1 MTNMLTTC
9 YGSMLTIIS
18 FNILFYRLKMSDKES
33 NKKSASEIIQIDT
46 IVPKTPKVHR
56 DTNQETRKAAV
67 QLNIVEVDEN
77 VTSEPCCTPTT
88 GPIPCQIFK
97 WVWKIIKWIANLFFL
112 LMSWFLGFL
121 IVLFAL
127 AVGVYLFW
135 AACVQTA
142 QIFSTHFIFLHMFLN
157 LLTYLTAFMWL
168 GSVVFCLIGAPWHF
182 AQLTWRE
189 VLMESLRLL
198 KC

>member
-1 MTNMLTTC
+1 MLTTC

-77 VTSEPCCTPTT
+77 VTSEIGCWEILEFI
-88 GPIPCQIFK
+88 GHLIMLL
-97 WVWKIIKWIANLFFL
+97 WILLGCISLLFGFL
-112 LMSWFLGFL
+112 LVTCCIL
-121 IVLFAL
+121 
-127 AVGVYLFW
+127 YFW
-135 AACVQTA
+135 IWKA
-142 QIFSTHFIFLHMFLN
+142 SN
-157 LLTYLTAFMWL
+157 
-168 GSVVFCLIGAPWHF
+168 VFCYIGAFCWLAMCGELLYYALEAAGCCKKQQKIPTKK
-182 AQLTWRE
+182 L
-189 VLMESLRLL
+189 VLGVRNI
-198 KC
+198 